1 MGEKD
6 GKEGTRKESRGKTGT
21 QSDRQTYSLIK
32 TVMFYYEFSMWVRG
46 TEMPD
51 MSPQLFSF
59 SRMSFFFLIFS
70 T

>member
-1 MGEKD
+1 MVRK
-6 GKEGTRKESRGKTGT
+6 KTRKERRGRQVCSQT
-21 QSDRQTYSLIK
+21 DRQTYTLIK

-46 TEMPD
+46 TGD
-51 MSPQLFSF
+51 AQYMSPQLFSF